1 MIHSFNDFNWT
12 MVWMRKK
19 KKVFGNFDG
28 CFLEM
33 LVKRFIHLKNSNG
46 QWSRVFLRDACVVF
60 GYDIKW
66 HPFDAI
72 LKVATHKSHRII
84 VWFYWFFVFSLFC
97 FTFLFFFFW
106 YNLIIF
112 WVYLFIS
119 PFNNLN
125 LIKLWN
131 LNQFYHVVSKMP
143 EIFWF
148 KVSLKLQ
155 KIILGQWIN
164 GLYISLQIMA
174 ERAEMNKP
182 CSVSQAIYQ

>member
-1 MIHSFNDFNWT
+1 MEWFILLMTSIGQWFEWEKKKKFSELSRVFLRDACEMVHSFKEFKWT
-12 MVWMRKK
+12 MVM
-19 KKVFGNFDG
+19 
-28 CFLEM
+28 
-33 LVKRFIHLKNSNG
+33 
-46 QWSRVFLRDACVVF
+46 FLRDACVVF

-125 LIKLWN
+125 W
-131 LNQFYHVVSKMP
+131 LNY
-143 EIFWF
+143 EI
-148 KVSLKLQ
+148 
-155 KIILGQWIN
+155 WIN
-164 GLYISLQIMA
+164 FIMLYQRCPKSFDL
-174 ERAEMNKP
+174 RFH
-182 CSVSQAIYQ
+182 